1 MRKEA
6 LVLMMLLLSF
16 KIVIAQTLEWG
27 DLYSVEYLWEEV
39 FGLPAEW
46 MIPRNFIFNFMVPF
60 LALFAVCLG
69 MIRAIGMFR
78 RSPNIE
84 VVLAFSMAFLTLPSK
99 WFIWFVSVS
108 LGFMGGYAYVL
119 FFIMFLLG
127 GGLYTRTFYLRKLT
141 AKKTAESYLR
151 ALETLHK
158 DLRRINSRLREI
170 QDRLADVYISDRER
184 ERLIKEAFQLRAERE
199 KILDQLEK
207 IKEAQELI

>member
-1 MRKEA
+1 
-6 LVLMMLLLSF
+6 LLSF
-16 KIVIAQTLEWG
+16 KIVIAQTLERG

-99 WFIWFVSVS
+99 WFIWFVAGS
-108 LGFMGGYAYVL
+108 LAFAGGYAYIL
-119 FFIMFLLG
+119 FLIMFFIG
-127 GGLYTRTFYLRKLT
+127 GALYTRTFYLRKLT
-141 AKKTAESYLR
+141 AKEAAEHYLKTIKKLY
-151 ALETLHK
+151 T
-158 DLRRINSRLREI
+158 DLNRIDRRLSTIRR
-170 QDRLADVYISDRER
+170 QLADPFISDRTR
-184 ERLIKEAFQLRAERE
+184 ELLMKEAFELRTERQ
-199 KILDQLEK
+199 KIIDQLEK
-207 IKEAQELI
+207 MKEAQELV

>member
-6 LVLMMLLLSF
+6 LVLMLLLLLF
-16 KIVIAQTLEWG
+16 QTVVAQTLELG

-84 VVLAFSMAFLTLPSK
+84 VILAFAMAFMTLPSK
-99 WFIWFVSVS
+99 FFVWFVSFT
-108 LGFMGGYAYVL
+108 LGLAGMYSYIL
-119 FFIMFLLG
+119 FLIMFFLG
-127 GGLYTRTFYLRKLT
+127 GGIYTYTFYLRKLT
-141 AKKTAESYLR
+141 SAEVAKSYLE
-151 ALETLHK
+151 ATK
-158 DLRRINSRLREI
+158 RLYDRFEEVDIKLKEVESKLAQPFLPDATREK
-170 QDRLADVYISDRER
+170 L
-184 ERLIKEAFQLRAERE
+184 LKEAIELRAERE
-199 KILDQLEK
+199 KLLAELRK
-207 IKEAQELI
+207 IKEAQEIA